1 MLTVSPVTAQHREEK
16 HKRTTLDEII
26 EHITTFT
33 VSGHETSAGVLC
45 FALHA
50 LAQYPEYQQRLRDE
64 LLGFGRE
71 PSFDELWEGEALP
84 YLEAVI
90 KES

>member
-1 MLTVSPVTAQHREEK
+1 L
-16 HKRTTLDEII
+16 
-26 EHITTFT
+26 
-33 VSGHETSAGVLC
+33 G

-50 LAQYPEYQQRLRDE
+50 LAKYPIYQQRLRDE

-71 PSFDELWEGEALP
+71 PAFDELWTGESFP

>member
-1 MLTVSPVTAQHREEK
+1 VSAQHRGER
-16 HKRTTLDEII
+16 HKQATVDEII

-33 VSGHETSAGVLC
+33 VSGHETAAGVLC

-50 LAQYPEYQQRLRDE
+50 LAQHPVYQQRLRDE
-64 LLGFGRE
+64 LLCFGRE
-71 PSFDELWEGEALP
+71 PSFDELWNGESLP

>member
-1 MLTVSPVTAQHREEK
+1 MTAQHRVEK
-16 HKRTTLDEII
+16 HKQATLDEII

-33 VSGHETSAGVLC
+33 VSGHETSAGVLS

-50 LAQYPEYQQRLRDE
+50 LAQYPIYQQRLREE

-71 PSFDELWEGEALP
+71 PSFDELLTGESFP

>member
-1 MLTVSPVTAQHREEK
+1 MEK
-16 HKRTTLDEII
+16 HKQVTLDEII

-33 VSGHETSAGVLC
+33 VTGHGTAAGVLC

-50 LAQYPEYQQRLRDE
+50 LAQYPTYQQGLRDE

-71 PSFDELWEGEALP
+71 PSFDELWTGESFP